1 MQVGALTLILNST
14 WKYDTTVR
22 YGDNN
27 NFFFHRSVKCVEI
40 NKESELSFE
49 KSVSRLPK
57 TIDSTISWHNTDAS
71 LEPLH
76 WLEGSDVVIVD
87 PPRKGLHP
95 SLIDALRNFA
105 LSERKISQAPDSIE
119 VLAVFKRGPRIA
131 QMKKK
136 AGKKKNTKVK
146 PQ

>member
-14 WKYDTTVR
+14 WKYHTTVR

-27 NFFFHRSVKCVEI
+27 NLSFHRSVKCVEI

-71 LEPLH
+71 LVCSAILNLLMDYDMILPAFGNCLVFEDRYACRNLFA
-76 WLEGSDVVIVD
+76 
-87 PPRKGLHP
+87 GLRVQT
-95 SLIDALRNFA
+95 S
-105 LSERKISQAPDSIE
+105 
-119 VLAVFKRGPRIA
+119 
-131 QMKKK
+131 
-136 AGKKKNTKVK
+136 
-146 PQ
+146 